1 MARAAVIFNPIS
13 GSGLGEA
20 ASIAAEN
27 SLCRDG
33 WQVERIPTCD
43 RSGAT
48 AIARRVA
55 EKVDLLVVAGG
66 DGSIRE
72 VIGGLEHAAGHV
84 KLGLIPVGNANV
96 LARELGIPLAPD
108 AAVAILSSETAVPV
122 DLGSA
127 NGELFL
133 AMVGVGWDALTVR
146 YLDRLRHSKWG
157 SIWYRTWADSAYA
170 AAGLAAAFQVRP
182 PRFRLTCNGKMHTH
196 RYCAALFCNVR
207 TYGKGWAMAPEAH
220 FQSGKL
226 HFQARKR
233 SSPLFLAWHVAA
245 AALRKRSP
253 RLISDYGS
261 GEYLVVE
268 CEHPFPV
275 QADGDFKGYFK
286 RLELSLDAAAVRIL
300 VPRPRQA
307 VLESSRELHAPRL
320 QAPAPTG

>member
-33 WQVERIPTCD
+33 WQVERIPTRD
-43 RSGAT
+43 RSGA
-48 AIARRVA
+48 APIARRLA
-55 EKVDLLVVAGG
+55 EKVDLLVIAGG

-72 VIGGLEHAAGHV
+72 VIEGLEDAAGHV
-84 KLGLIPVGNANV
+84 KLGLVPAGNANV
-96 LARELGIPLAPD
+96 IARELGIPLAPD
-108 AAVAILSSETAVPV
+108 AAVGILSSETAVPV
-122 DLGSA
+122 DLGSV

-146 YLDRLRHSKWG
+146 YLDCLRHSKLG
-157 SIWYRTWADSAYA
+157 SAWYRTWADSAYA
-170 AAGLAAAFQVRP
+170 AAGLVAAFHVRP
-182 PRFRLTCNGKMHTH
+182 PRFRLTCDGKMQTH
-196 RYCAALFCNVR
+196 HYCAALFCNVR
-207 TYGKGWAMAPEAH
+207 NYGKGWAMAPEAH

-245 AALRKRSP
+245 AALQKKSP
-253 RLISDYGS
+253 RLISDYGT

-268 CEHPFPV
+268 CERSFPV

-300 VPRPRQA
+300 VPRARQA
-307 VLESSRELHAPRL
+307 VLESARQPHVPQLR
-320 QAPAPTG
+320 APAATG

>member
-1 MARAAVIFNPIS
+1 MAKAAVIFNPIS

-48 AIARRVA
+48 RIARRVA

-72 VIGGLEHAAGHV
+72 AIGGLEQAAGHV
-84 KLGLIPVGNANV
+84 KLGLVPVGNANV

-157 SIWYRTWADSAYA
+157 RIWYRTWADSAYA

-182 PRFRLTCNGKMHTH
+182 PRFRLTRDGKMQTH

-207 TYGKGWAMAPEAH
+207 TPLLRRPVLQRPHLRQGLGHGARSTLSEREAPLPGPQTLIAPVRGLARGRRGTPEEESAPH
-220 FQSGKL
+220 F
-226 HFQARKR
+226 
-233 SSPLFLAWHVAA
+233 
-245 AALRKRSP
+245 
-253 RLISDYGS
+253 
-261 GEYLVVE
+261 
-268 CEHPFPV
+268 
-275 QADGDFKGYFK
+275 
-286 RLELSLDAAAVRIL
+286 
-300 VPRPRQA
+300 
-307 VLESSRELHAPRL
+307 
-320 QAPAPTG
+320 